1 MDRRRFL
8 AAAAAPLVVTPLLE
22 GAIPEALARG
32 LGGTP
37 LALVTADL
45 ESSVV
50 AVDLATG
57 RVHRRLQTLSG
68 PRSIE
73 SVGATGA
80 LVAHTA
86 LGRLTLIDSHLR
98 VHGIEG
104 ELGAPR
110 YAAAAAGRRHAYVS
124 DSARAEIAVV
134 DLQARRVVGRTKVGG
149 PVRHL
154 SLDRSGRRLWAAL
167 GNVAPTVV
175 VLDTSHAA
183 HPRLLGRF
191 RPPFNAHDV
200 GFTPGGKRVWLTSG
214 DREQLGIFDAPSG
227 RLLKTL
233 DGDAPP
239 QHVTFLRD
247 RAYVTSGDEG
257 LLRVHRLDGRLLRT
271 TRVPAG
277 SFNVQQGWGVI
288 LTPSLSRGTICMLSE
303 RGRMRL
309 QRDVARSSHD
319 ACFVVGT

>member
-8 AAAAAPLVVTPLLE
+8 AAAAAPLVAGPLLD
-22 GAIPEALARG
+22 GVAPEALARG

-50 AVDLATG
+50 AVDLSTG

-73 SVGATGA
+73 SVGVTGA
-80 LVAHTA
+80 LVAHTE

-110 YAAAAAGRRHAYVS
+110 YAAAAGRRYAYVS

-167 GNVAPTVV
+167 GNVATTVA
-175 VLDTSHAA
+175 VLDTSDAA

-214 DREQLGIFDAPSG
+214 DREQLGIFDARSG

-247 RAYVTSGDEG
+247 RAYVTSGDDG

-277 SFNVQQGWGVI
+277 SFNVQQGWDVI

-319 ACFVVGT
+319 ACFVVGP

>member
-8 AAAAAPLVVTPLLE
+8 AVAAAPLVVGPLLE
-22 GAIPEALARG
+22 GAVPEALARG

-45 ESSVV
+45 ESSVI
-50 AVDLATG
+50 AVDLSSG
-57 RVHRRLQTLSG
+57 RVHRRLQTPAD

-73 SVGATGA
+73 SIGETGA

-86 LGRLTLIDSHLR
+86 LGRLTLVDAQLR
-98 VHGIEG
+98 VHEIEG
-104 ELGAPR
+104 DLGAPR
-110 YAAAAAGRRHAYVS
+110 YAAVAGRPYAYVS

-134 DLQARRVVGRTKVGG
+134 DLRTRRVVGRTPVGG

-154 SLDRSGRRLWAAL
+154 SIDRSGRRLWAAL
-167 GNVAPTVV
+167 GNASPTVA
-175 VLDTSHAA
+175 VLDTSRAMR
-183 HPRLLGRF
+183 PRLLGTI

-214 DREQLGIFDAPSG
+214 DRRQLGIFDARTG
-227 RLLKTL
+227 RVLKKL

-239 QHVTFLRD
+239 QHVTFLGD
-247 RAYVTSGDEG
+247 RAYVTSGDDG
-257 LLRVHRLDGRLLRT
+257 LLRVYRLDGRLLRT
-271 TRVPAG
+271 TRVPTG
-277 SFNVQQGWGVI
+277 SYNVQQGWGVI

-303 RGRMRL
+303 RGHMRL
-309 QRDVARSSHD
+309 HRDVARSSHD
-319 ACFVVGT
+319 ACFVLGT